1 MSEATA
7 TDAEVA
13 TTAVDSTMAGAVAQA
28 ESAWWV
34 IPEAMRWP
42 LTVLVLSALAGYLLA
57 RIGLLPLLRLT
68 VERSRVWWDDILA
81 DDLVLRRLSRLVPL
95 LIFQQGLP
103 LIEGLGDHL
112 GAGVQ
117 RVFGAAMVFVV
128 VTAVSAVCQAANT
141 VYARTEQARERPIK
155 GYLQVVRLI
164 TFFLGTIILVAT
176 LIGKSPWILISGL
189 GAMTAVLMLV
199 FRDTILGFVAGV
211 QITANKLIH
220 VGDWVEMPQ
229 FNADGDVID
238 ISLNTVQIQ
247 NWDKTISV
255 IPAHKFLE
263 NSYKNWRGMQQSG
276 GRRIARSIDIDLGS
290 VRFVDDDLLAHLG
303 TLALLKPYL
312 DERGAEIAQ
321 WNADQGI
328 DASIPGNGR
337 RMTNVGCF
345 RAYVVAY
352 LKANPKIR
360 QDMTFL
366 VRQLAPGPTGLPIQI
381 YVFTAT
387 TVWDDYEA
395 IQADLFDHL
404 FAILPHFGLR
414 AYQHPSGADV
424 RAIAP
429 AAAAEA

>member
-1 MSEATA
+1 MSETAGAPATTGEGGLSQAATA
-7 TDAEVA
+7 LG
-13 TTAVDSTMAGAVAQA
+13 S
-28 ESAWWV
+28 
-34 IPEAMRWP
+34 IPEDMRWP
-42 LTVLVLSALAGYLLA
+42 LLVLVVVALGGYVIARLA
-57 RIGLLPLLRLT
+57 LLPLLRLT

-81 DDLVLRRLSRLVPL
+81 DTVVLRRLSRLVPL
-95 LIFQQGLP
+95 LIIQQGVP

-112 GAGVQ
+112 GEGVQ
-117 RVFGAAMVFVV
+117 RLFGAAMVFVV
-128 VTAVSAVCQAANT
+128 VTAVSAVCQAANR
-141 VYARTEQARERPIK
+141 VYSTTEAARERPIK
-155 GYLQVVRLI
+155 GYLQVVRLV
-164 TFFLGTIILVAT
+164 TFLLGTIIFIAT
-176 LIGKSPWILISGL
+176 LIGKSPWFLISGL

-247 NWDKTISV
+247 NWDKTITV

-290 VRFVDDDLLAHLG
+290 VRFADDELLADLER
-303 TLALLKPYL
+303 LILLKPYL
-312 DERGAEIAQ
+312 DQRGAEIAA
-321 WNADQGI
+321 WNAEQGI
-328 DASIPGNGR
+328 DPSIPGNGR

-352 LKANPKIR
+352 LKANPRIR

-387 TVWDDYEA
+387 TDWGDYEA

-404 FAILPHFGLR
+404 FSILPHFGLR
-414 AYQHPSGADV
+414 AYQNPSGGDV
-424 RAIAP
+424 RALAP
-429 AAAAEA
+429 ALATGP